1 MFFWGASRRARVLPG
16 SLGRFGASVLR
27 AVTAL
32 CGGSAAGQRRFFAA
46 AQGVEYALRNAFE
59 RKSSLA
65 TFHWRPVG
73 TKDSLTSSLVMAIGA
88 CGQNDSRAKIPSVG
102 MPLAFK
108 SARGNLPYSTLVAP
122 RDEPALAETPHY
134 CSTAVSCRKP
144 RRRTPAR
151 AKSDCR
157 PAAALRST
165 SDLAPPHLRSK
176 HAQRRWPPS

>member
-108 SARGNLPYSTLVAP
+108 SAKEAIGVLDAGGS
-122 RDEPALAETPHY
+122 
-134 CSTAVSCRKP
+134 S
-144 RRRTPAR
+144 RRTSLGRDASLLLDSGKLQKTAPQDACAR
-151 AKSDCR
+151 
-157 PAAALRST
+157 
-165 SDLAPPHLRSK
+165 
-176 HAQRRWPPS
+176 